1 MEKVKVV
8 NKKRWIVTTII
19 SGILMLAAI
28 FCCIMWAYMIDEHF
42 ELQANAENFEGL
54 ASIGIIIV
62 GIIFVVASII
72 ALVIS
77 TIISIITIIKSQ
89 KLFKILNIVF
99 VTINATI
106 LIIDVVLFF
115 VLKG

>member
-1 MEKVKVV
+1 MEEVKVV

-28 FCCIMWAYMIDEHF
+28 FCCIMWAYMINEHF

-62 GIIFVVASII
+62 GIIFVAASII

-99 VTINATI
+99 VAINAAI

>member
-1 MEKVKVV
+1 MEEIKVV
-8 NKKRWIVTTII
+8 NKKRWLVTTII
-19 SGILMLAAI
+19 SGILMLASI
-28 FCCIMWAYMIDEHF
+28 ICCIMWAYMINEHF
-42 ELQANAENFEGL
+42 ELQATAEDFEGL

-62 GIIFVVASII
+62 GLIFAAASII
-72 ALVIS
+72 SLVIS
-77 TIISIITIIKSQ
+77 TIISIVTIIKSK

-99 VTINATI
+99 IAINVAI

>member
-1 MEKVKVV
+1 MEEVKVV

-28 FCCIMWAYMIDEHF
+28 FCCIMWAYMINEHF
-42 ELQANAENFEGL
+42 ELQATAENFEGL

-62 GIIFVVASII
+62 GIIFVAASII

-99 VTINATI
+99 VVINAAI

>member
-1 MEKVKVV
+1 MEEVKVV

-42 ELQANAENFEGL
+42 ELQATAENFEGL

-62 GIIFVVASII
+62 GIIFVAASII

-77 TIISIITIIKSQ
+77 TIISIITIIKAQ

-99 VTINATI
+99 VAINAAI

>member
-1 MEKVKVV
+1 MEEVKVV

-28 FCCIMWAYMIDEHF
+28 FCCIMWAYMINEHF
-42 ELQANAENFEGL
+42 ELQANAEDFEGL

-62 GIIFVVASII
+62 GIIFVAASII

-99 VTINATI
+99 VAINAAI